1 MNDELPSESNK
12 NPRSLDELY
21 ADKPHT
27 RQRLVEIA
35 EMIDRLI
42 AQGCTAD
49 EAETRAIE
57 QIRKLG
63 HGLLTDW
70 AEKAE
75 QSSVEKARSQDPALR
90 PYRKKNPDVAF
101 DLRRG
106 ASSGA
111 AAASG
116 TTGPTSASVL

>member
-1 MNDELPSESNK
+1 MNDELPSESNQK
-12 NPRSLDELY
+12 PRSLDELF
-21 ADKPHT
+21 ADQPHT

-75 QSSVEKARSQDPALR
+75 QSSVEKARSQDPTLR
-90 PYRKKNPDVAF
+90 PYRKKKP
-101 DLRRG
+101 
-106 ASSGA
+106 
-111 AAASG
+111 
-116 TTGPTSASVL
+116 

>member
-1 MNDELPSESNK
+1 MNDELPSGSSQE
-12 NPRSLDELY
+12 PQSLDELF

-35 EMIDRLI
+35 SMIDQLV

-75 QSSVEKARSQDPALR
+75 PSSVDKARSQDPELW
-90 PYRKKNPDVAF
+90 PYRKKKP
-101 DLRRG
+101 
-106 ASSGA
+106 
-111 AAASG
+111 
-116 TTGPTSASVL
+116 

>member
-1 MNDELPSESNK
+1 MNDELPSESNQK
-12 NPRSLDELY
+12 PRNLDELF

-35 EMIDRLI
+35 DMIDRLI

-63 HGLLTDW
+63 QGLLTDW

-75 QSSVEKARSQDPALR
+75 QSSVGKARSQDPNLR
-90 PYRKKNPDVAF
+90 PYRKKKP
-101 DLRRG
+101 
-106 ASSGA
+106 
-111 AAASG
+111 
-116 TTGPTSASVL
+116 

>member
-1 MNDELPSESNK
+1 MNDELPSEPNQK
-12 NPRSLDELY
+12 PRSLDELF

-75 QSSVEKARSQDPALR
+75 QCSVDKARSQDPKLG
-90 PYRKKNPDVAF
+90 PYRKKKP
-101 DLRRG
+101 
-106 ASSGA
+106 
-111 AAASG
+111 
-116 TTGPTSASVL
+116 